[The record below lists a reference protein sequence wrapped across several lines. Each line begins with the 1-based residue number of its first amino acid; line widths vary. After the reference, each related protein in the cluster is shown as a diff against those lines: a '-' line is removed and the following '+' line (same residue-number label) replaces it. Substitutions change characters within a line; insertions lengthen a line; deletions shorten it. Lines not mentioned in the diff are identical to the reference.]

1 SAGSRAPRHGR
12 VPAEGRER
20 PGGCGG
26 RILPD
31 SRLGAGGRD
40 MRRGAVFAASLGLVV
55 SACAYFNSLYNAKRH
70 FAEAERAAA
79 QGNPGAAYASYGLAL
94 EKAAKSLRQSPQGR
108 WADDALFLIARSH
121 FGRSDYPAARAAL
134 QRLVAETG
142 DKRIR
147 MGAHAY
153 LGATEYRLANYHAA
167 ILHLDAAVEGGGGP
181 GDMLAFAHL
190 WRARAGFA
198 IGDDDGGWADLEAE
212 SSAKGPIAREA
223 RIESARRSVEGDDT
237 ERARAAFATLL
248 ADANAHT
255 FADSMRRL
263 AGVAAARWG
272 PNPARA
278 LLEGAADAP
287 WPLTRRLVL
296 TLYAGEL
303 AAAAGDM
310 DAAEKAVD
318 AVLSAATGSI
328 VDRARI

>member
-1 SAGSRAPRHGR
+1 SAGPDPDQPAQRLLPARVARARRGRAEEPGDLPPRARPGREAGGAGRAGGGVHARRAGRGRVHESSAGSRAPRHGR

-147 MGAHAY
+147 MGAQAY

-167 ILHLDAAVEGGGGP
+167 ILHLDAAVEGGGGS

-190 WRARAGFA
+190 WR
-198 IGDDDGGWADLEAE
+198 
-212 SSAKGPIAREA
+212 
-223 RIESARRSVEGDDT
+223 
-237 ERARAAFATLL
+237 
-248 ADANAHT
+248 
-255 FADSMRRL
+255 
-263 AGVAAARWG
+263 
-272 PNPARA
+272 
-278 LLEGAADAP
+278 
-287 WPLTRRLVL
+287 
-296 TLYAGEL
+296 
-303 AAAAGDM
+303 
-310 DAAEKAVD
+310 
-318 AVLSAATGSI
+318 
-328 VDRARI
+328 